1 MREPPPVATHRSAV
15 AHAATTG
22 AHKSARASMSMR
34 SGAEEAHEGAHERDA
49 NRPADQRTCRSAA
62 LRSAPWGAARRAL
75 RLLPHGAASATPAP
89 LLRQSSTARPRRV
102 PRAAAPVA
110 LHDVRRA
117 PLSPPIRRQARRP
130 PPTARRGV
138 HRGPPRP
145 PPATEPITRHGVRRA
160 PVARRRGYVAHRCV
174 PNPHGR
180 GLPASGLPL
189 PGPTREPGRDGRY
202 SAKFSWRSR
211 WSCER
216 PVCAQLPPLAPLD
229 TTVREAASASRTVPP
244 PAGNEAAASPS
255 PLDPVQRADP
265 RRTHRNAP
273 VATETE
279 RTHGRTATHTGSTR
293 HAPHTRSYKN
303 LAIRDTTS

>member
-1 MREPPPVATHRSAV
+1 MCGAAQKRRTKERTKGTPTGLPTNGLVAR
-15 AHAATTG
+15 
-22 AHKSARASMSMR
+22 R
-34 SGAEEAHEGAHERDA
+34 
-49 NRPADQRTCRSAA
+49 RSAA
-62 LRSAPWGAARRAL
+62 LRGAPRPPRP
-75 RLLPHGAASATPAP
+75 RLLPHGATSATPAP

-110 LHDVRRA
+110 LHGVRARTA
-117 PLSPPIRRQARRP
+117 ESAIRRHASHS
-130 PPTARRGV
+130 PPTARRLPLAAASTEDHHV
-138 HRGPPRP
+138 HHPPRSP
-145 PPATEPITRHGVRRA
+145 PPATEPTTRHGVRRA
-160 PVARRRGYVAHRCV
+160 PVARRKGYVAHRRA

-265 RRTHRNAP
+265 RRTHRNVP

>member
-1 MREPPPVATHRSAV
+1 
-15 AHAATTG
+15 
-22 AHKSARASMSMR
+22 MSVR

-49 NRPADQRTCRSAA
+49 NRPAGQRLVARRRPAA
-62 LRSAPWGAARRAL
+62 LRGAPPAAPHDFCRTAPHP
-75 RLLPHGAASATPAP
+75 RLLRHSSASRPPLVHDACRAP
-89 LLRQSSTARPRRV
+89 LCLSLSTTSG
-102 PRAAAPVA
+102 
-110 LHDVRRA
+110 RA
-117 PLSPPIRRQARRP
+117 PLSPPFAVTPATRRLPLAAASTEDHHVHHP
-130 PPTARRGV
+130 PR
-138 HRGPPRP
+138 RP
-145 PPATEPITRHGVRRA
+145 PPATEPITRHGVRRV
-160 PVARRRGYVAHRCV
+160 PVARRRGYVAHRCA

-265 RRTHRNAP
+265 RRTHRNVP